1 MTITNTAGFEPASAE
16 HNGLAVHLLNH
27 SDTLSFYAPSRDRT
41 CDFQLIR
48 LAL

>member
-1 MTITNTAGFEPASAE
+1 MGFEPMRAK

-27 SDTLSFYAPSRDRT
+27 SDTLSFNAPSRART